1 MISRRL
7 PFLLLSLLLSLVT
20 VSVQAA
26 PRQLLQEESKVEF
39 VVKEMGVPVQGS
51 FRRVNGTID
60 IDPAS
65 VEKSSVVVRVEIAS
79 LYTGNAEA
87 DALAVGPEWLDK
99 AGSPFATFNSTAIRD
114 LGKGRFEARGTLEIR
129 NRRRDVTF
137 QFAAAE
143 QAGGR
148 TLVTSEFTL
157 KRSEWGIG
165 GGEWNEPGVVA
176 EEIPVK
182 VRLMLAAPRAVAR

>member
-1 MISRRL
+1 MIARYL
-7 PFLLLSLLLSLVT
+7 PCLLLPLLLSLSP
-20 VSVQAA
+20 SPARAA

-65 VEKSSVVVRVEIAS
+65 VEKSSVLVRVEIAS

-99 AGSPFATFNSTAIRD
+99 GAAPFATFTSTALRD
-114 LGKGRFEARGTLEIR
+114 LGKGRFEARGALAIR
-129 NRRRDVTF
+129 NKRRDVVF
-137 QFAAAE
+137 QFVAAE
-143 QAGGR
+143 QPGGK

-157 KRSEWGIG
+157 RRSEWGIG
-165 GGEWNEPGVVA
+165 AGEWNEPGVVA

-182 VRLMLAAPRAVAR
+182 VRLMLAAPRPAAR